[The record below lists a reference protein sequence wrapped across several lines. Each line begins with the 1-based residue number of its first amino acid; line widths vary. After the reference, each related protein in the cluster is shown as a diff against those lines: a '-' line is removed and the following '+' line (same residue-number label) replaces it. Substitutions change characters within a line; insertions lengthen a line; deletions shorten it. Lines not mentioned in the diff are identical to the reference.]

1 MRIGYIISDPSGVWG
16 GVRIVVEHLN
26 RLSDRG
32 HECWLI
38 ITRGQPMRWLPFRFN
53 QAQLAA
59 LPISPASFDAIVG
72 TDIESWKEAASD
84 RYGPARRFALVQM
97 LEHLF
102 RRDGLTEERK
112 AIYSLPLQPL
122 VIAEWLRAGLAEF
135 NPRPAVLVRNGLDP
149 EQFFPDPFPEIDAY
163 GHQWPPRLLVVGHSQ
178 NEAKDVDELAWR
190 AIQKVRATTGVRL
203 EAWGFSQFAPRWPY
217 ERYWVLPSQDTI
229 RRIYSSCRILVIA
242 TRYEGDPGPDYEAM
256 ACGAVVCRAIDQGGE
271 NLIDGVNCLRV
282 PYGDLDGLAANLRR
296 LVMDEALIEDLSRNG
311 RRYVAENRRW
321 ESTILT
327 LEAALA
333 GKPIP

>member
-1 MRIGYIISDPSGVWG
+1 MRIGYLISDPSGVWG

-32 HECWLI
+32 HECWLL

-59 LPISPASFDAIVG
+59 LPIPPDSFDAIVG
-72 TDIESWKEAASD
+72 TDIETWKEAAAD
-84 RYGPARRFALVQM
+84 HYGKALRFALVQM

-102 RRDGLTEERK
+102 RKDGLTEERK
-112 AIYSLPLQPL
+112 AVYSLPLRPL
-122 VIAEWLRAGLAEF
+122 VIAEWLREGLAEF
-135 NPRPAVLVRNGLDP
+135 NARPAVLVRNGLDP
-149 EQFFPDPFPEIDAY
+149 ELFYPDPFPDTTPP
-163 GHQWPPRLLVVGHSQ
+163 GQQWPPRLLVVGHSQ

-190 AIQKVRATTGVRL
+190 AIQKVRAETGVRL
-203 EAWGFSQFAPRWPY
+203 ETWGFSQFAPRWPFN
-217 ERYWVLPSQDTI
+217 RYWVLPSQDTI

-256 ACGAVVCRAIDQGGE
+256 ACGTVVCRAIGQGGE
-271 NLIDGVNCLRV
+271 NLIDGANCLKV
-282 PYGDLDGLAANLRR
+282 PYGDLSALASNLRR
-296 LVMDEALIEDLSRNG
+296 LVTDEGLLEDLSRAG
-311 RRYVAENRRW
+311 RRFVAEQRQWNP
-321 ESTILT
+321 TIDT

-333 GKPIP
+333 GKL